1 MCSDSTAERK
11 GAAVDFPAGPI
22 DCALADAVQGL
33 TSPFVRRIGIDGV
46 DGGGK
51 TRFADD
57 LAELL
62 RARGEQVIRASVDGF
77 HHPRALRYRSG
88 RFCPEGFY
96 RESYNYPAIRRLLLD
111 PLSPG
116 GDGRYVTAAF
126 DHRLDAP
133 VPLQPI
139 KACAGAILLVDG
151 IFLHRPELAGY
162 WDLSVLLH
170 VDPAVSIAR
179 LIQRDSL
186 PVDPLAPIHQRYTQG
201 QKLYFAECD
210 PASQAT
216 VIIDNSC
223 LAQPR
228 MLTWRVAQGSPAHA

>member
-1 MCSDSTAERK
+1 MCSDGTAERK
-11 GAAVDFPAGPI
+11 DAAVDFPAGPI
-22 DCALADAVQGL
+22 GCALADAVQGL

-46 DGGGK
+46 DGAGK

-57 LAELL
+57 LAEQL

-88 RFCPEGFY
+88 RFSPEGFY
-96 RESYNYPAIRRLLLD
+96 RESYDYPAIRRLLLD

-116 GDGRYVTAAF
+116 GDGEYVTAAF
-126 DHRLDAP
+126 DHRLDSP
-133 VPLQPI
+133 VQLQTA
-139 KACAGAILLVDG
+139 KAYAGAILLMDG

-170 VDPAVSIAR
+170 VDPAVSIGR
-179 LIQRDSL
+179 LIQRDNL

-201 QKLYFAECD
+201 QKLYFAECN

-216 VIIDNSC
+216 VIMDNNY

-228 MLTWRVAQGSPAHA
+228 VLAWRVAQGSPAHA